1 MLNPL
6 LVDLP
11 TIISDNDLRP
21 PLPILELLASL
32 VTQPNPQNPIEF
44 IWRFCPSIVA
54 KRGMGNPTSWR
65 RLLRPASKC
74 RRCKLPIDVYR
85 SGLEVARTPLLEYR
99 LLGADFGKR
108 LLRLRTLFL
117 YLRQIF
123 RFLALQTAVSALP
136 KLARHYRDVHL
147 LRHGDHGPTL
157 VEDSFTFSAFPK
169 DLPWQVPPLIS
180 RIHFN
185 WWPAS
190 QCQCRETHKAFGAET
205 GSRLMKLAQ
214 SKRAMVE
221 N

>member
-74 RRCKLPIDVYR
+74 RRCKLPNRRLPIGLR
-85 SGLEVARTPLLEYR
+85 SRP
-99 LLGADFGKR
+99 
-108 LLRLRTLFL
+108 
-117 YLRQIF
+117 
-123 RFLALQTAVSALP
+123 
-136 KLARHYRDVHL
+136 H
-147 LRHGDHGPTL
+147 PT
-157 VEDSFTFSAFPK
+157 TR
-169 DLPWQVPPLIS
+169 VPPF
-180 RIHFN
+180 R
-185 WWPAS
+185 
-190 QCQCRETHKAFGAET
+190 
-205 GSRLMKLAQ
+205 SRLQQATSSTADSVSLLA
-214 SKRAMVE
+214 SNFSLPRPSNRRKCSAKAGTTLP
-221 N
+221 